1 MDSERWKQVDNLLQ
15 SVLECPPEQRDAF
28 LRRACAGDQA
38 LEREVRS
45 LLISQQQAGS
55 FLESVAIKVAAR
67 AIVSQQDSEA
77 MESMDRLTG
86 RTISHYQII
95 EKLGEGGMG
104 VVYKARDTHLDRFV
118 AIKVLPPEK
127 VADAE
132 RKRRFVQEA
141 KSASALNHPN
151 IITIHDIASDNGLDF
166 IAMEYVPGKALNQLI
181 ARKGLPLAEALKYAV
196 QIADALAAAHAAGII
211 HRDLKPAN
219 VMVSGAPK
227 RSGLIKVLD
236 FGLAKLTDKGDS
248 SDRGFTESLDDEDT
262 PASGQ
267 GTVVGT
273 ISYMSPEQAE
283 GKKVDARSDIF
294 SFGALL
300 YEMVTGRRA
309 FQGDSRLSTLSA
321 VLREDPKPASQIV
334 EGIPR
339 ELEHIIARCLR
350 KNPERRS
357 QTMADLKVALEE
369 LKEESDSGRLSA
381 APARQQRHGRRLV
394 WAAALLAAFTLGVVT
409 LWLTRSPGKPPEAA
423 LNPVPLTTYPGY
435 QSRPSFS
442 PDGNQVAFAWNG
454 EKQDNFDIYVKMI
467 GTNGPPLRLTTDAAR
482 DYGPAWSPDGRFI
495 AFLRVLPSGKS
506 ALILIPAIGGLER
519 KIAELFTDNPPL
531 PPTWSPDGN
540 WLAISQKDSET
551 EPFALSLLSVDT
563 GEKRRLTSPPK
574 EFFSDF
580 DPAFSPDGRSL
591 AFSRSI
597 DPQSPGLSDLY
608 VLSLSD
614 GWKPAGEPR
623 QITFGSQGAEE
634 SAWTADGREIVYSVG
649 SIVSR
654 GLWRI
659 SVFGHVAGR
668 TEPQHL
674 PYVGEDAF
682 EPTISRSGHRLAYV
696 NWLHHSS
703 IWRMAAPSL
712 EGKRLRSLNQPTPLI
727 SSTRDDQGPQFSPD
741 GQKIAFESIRSG
753 SLEVWICDADGSNA
767 VQLTSFGGPDVTT
780 PRWSPDG
787 RRIAFDSNAAGE
799 FDIYVVGADGGKPQR
814 MTTDPAN
821 DGNPSWSHDGRWIY
835 FDSARAGA
843 QQVWKISASG
853 GEAVQIT
860 KDGGYAPLESPDGK
874 FLYYTKALFSG
885 SLWKIPI
892 EGGEASKVLEGLDY
906 YQNMAIVGSGLYF
919 VPDRNTTGDSSIQ
932 FLSFATNKISN
943 LATLEKSPVMGLTVS
958 PDGKWIV
965 YGLGQRS
972 GSELMLVENFR

>member
-1 MDSERWKQVDNLLQ
+1 MV
-15 SVLECPPEQRDAF
+15 
-28 LRRACAGDQA
+28 
-38 LEREVRS
+38 
-45 LLISQQQAGS
+45 
-55 FLESVAIKVAAR
+55 
-67 AIVSQQDSEA
+67 
-77 MESMDRLTG
+77 G
-86 RTISHYQII
+86 RTISHYEII

-104 VVYKARDTHLDRFV
+104 VVYKARDKHLDRFV

-151 IITIHDIASDNGLDF
+151 IVTIHDISSENGLDF

-181 ARKGLPLAEALKYAV
+181 ARKGLPLAEVLKYAV

-211 HRDLKPAN
+211 HRDLKPGN
-219 VMVSGAPK
+219 VMVSGAPE
-227 RSGLIKVLD
+227 RSGYVKVLD
-236 FGLAKLTDKGDS
+236 FGLAKLTDKVDS
-248 SDRGFTESLDDEDT
+248 SDREFTETMQNDDT
-262 PASGQ
+262 PASGEGTIV
-267 GTVVGT
+267 GTV
-273 ISYMSPEQAE
+273 SYMSPEQAE

-321 VLREDPKPASQIV
+321 VLREEPKPASQIV
-334 EGIPR
+334 EGLPR
-339 ELEHIIARCLR
+339 ELERIIARCLR
-350 KNPERRS
+350 KSPERRS
-357 QTMADLKVALEE
+357 QTMADLKVALQE
-369 LKEESDSGRLSA
+369 LKEESDSGSLSA
-381 APARQQRHGRRLV
+381 VPTRQQRPGRRLA
-394 WAAALLAAFTLGVVT
+394 WAGVILAAFTLGVVA
-409 LWLTRSPGKPPEAA
+409 LWLMRSPGKPPQAA
-423 LNPVPLTTYPGY
+423 LNPVPLTTYPGI
-435 QSRPSFS
+435 QARPSFS
-442 PDGNQVAFAWNG
+442 PDGNQVAFVWNG
-454 EKQDNFDIYVKMI
+454 EKQDNDDIYVKMI
-467 GTNGPPLRLTTDAAR
+467 GTNGPPLRLTTDAAP
-482 DYGPAWSPDGRFI
+482 DHGPAWSPDGRFI
-495 AFLRVLPSGKS
+495 AFLRRLPSGKT
-506 ALILIPAIGGLER
+506 AVMMIPAIGGLER
-519 KIAELFTDNPPL
+519 KVAEIFHSGGRPA
-531 PPTWSPDGN
+531 WSPDGN
-540 WLAISQKDSET
+540 WLAITERDSEA
-551 EPFALSLLSVDT
+551 EPFALSLLSVET

-597 DPQSPGLSDLY
+597 DPKSPGLSDLY
-608 VLSLSD
+608 LLALSD

-634 SAWTADGREIVYSVG
+634 SAWTVDGREIVYSVG
-649 SIVSR
+649 SMVPR

-659 SVFGHVAGR
+659 AVSGHAVGR
-668 TEPQHL
+668 AEPQRL
-674 PYVGEDAF
+674 PDVGNDAYQ
-682 EPTISRSGHRLAYV
+682 PAISRSGHRLAYA

-703 IWRMAAPSL
+703 IWRMAAPGL
-712 EGKRLRSLNQPTPLI
+712 EGRPLNQPTPLI
-727 SSTRDDQGPQFSPD
+727 SSTRDDRAPQFSPD

-753 SLEVWICDADGSNA
+753 SLEVWVCDADGSNA

-787 RRIAFDSNAAGE
+787 GRIVFDSNAAGE
-799 FDIYVVGADGGKPQR
+799 FDIYVVGVNGGKPQR

-821 DGNPSWSHDGRWIY
+821 DGNPSWSHDGRRIY

-874 FLYYTKALFSG
+874 FLYYTKALFST

-906 YQNMAIVGSGLYF
+906 YQNIAIVGSGLYF
-919 VPDRNTTGDSSIQ
+919 VPDRNTTRDSSIQ

-943 LATLEKSPVMGLTVS
+943 LATFEKSPVMGLTVS
-958 PDGKWIV
+958 PDGPWIL
-965 YGLGQRS
+965 YGLEQQS

>member
-1 MDSERWKQVDNLLQ
+1 MV
-15 SVLECPPEQRDAF
+15 
-28 LRRACAGDQA
+28 
-38 LEREVRS
+38 
-45 LLISQQQAGS
+45 
-55 FLESVAIKVAAR
+55 
-67 AIVSQQDSEA
+67 
-77 MESMDRLTG
+77 G
-86 RTISHYQII
+86 RTISHYEII

-151 IITIHDIASDNGLDF
+151 IITIHDIASDDGLDF

-196 QIADALAAAHAAGII
+196 QIADALASAHAAGII
-211 HRDLKPAN
+211 HRDLKPGN
-219 VMVSGAPK
+219 VMVSGAPE
-227 RSGLIKVLD
+227 RSGFVKVLD
-236 FGLAKLTDKGDS
+236 FGLAKLTDKP
-248 SDRGFTESLDDEDT
+248 DRNGREFTESMHQDDT
-262 PASGQ
+262 PASGEGSIV
-267 GTVVGT
+267 GTV
-273 ISYMSPEQAE
+273 SYMSPEQAE

-300 YEMVTGRRA
+300 YEMATGRRA

-321 VLREDPKPASQIV
+321 ILREEPKPASEVV
-334 EGIPR
+334 EGLPR
-339 ELEHIIARCLR
+339 ELERIIARCLR
-350 KNPERRS
+350 KSPERRF
-357 QTMADLKVALEE
+357 QAMPDLRVALEE
-369 LKEESDSGRLSA
+369 LKEESDSGTLSS
-381 APARQQRHGRRLV
+381 APTRQPRPSRRLI
-394 WAAALLAAFTLGVVT
+394 WAAALLAAFTLGVGM
-409 LWLTRSPGKPPEAA
+409 LWLMRSPGKTQEAA
-423 LNPVPLTTYPGY
+423 LNPVPLTTYPGF
-435 QSRPSFS
+435 QARPSFS
-442 PDGNQVAFAWNG
+442 PDGNQVAFVWNG

-495 AFLRVLPSGKS
+495 AFLRDLPSGKT
-506 ALILIPAIGGLER
+506 AVLMIPAIGGLER
-519 KIAELFTDNPPL
+519 KIAEILTAGDPAYSPYAS

-563 GEKRRLTSPPK
+563 GEKRRLTSPPR

-591 AFSRSI
+591 AFGRSI
-597 DPQSPGLSDLY
+597 DRQSPGLSDLY
-608 VLSLSD
+608 LLALSD

-623 QITFGSQGAEE
+623 QITFGNHGAEE

-649 SIVSR
+649 SMVWR

-659 SVFGHVAGR
+659 SVFGHAAGPA
-668 TEPQHL
+668 EPQQL
-674 PYVGEDAF
+674 SYVGNEAS
-682 EPTISRSGHRLAYV
+682 ETAISRSGHRLAYV
-696 NWLHHSS
+696 HWLIHRR

-712 EGKRLRSLNQPTPLI
+712 EGKRLRPLNQTTPLI
-727 SSTRDDQGPQFSPD
+727 SSTRNDDAPQFSPD
-741 GQKIAFESIRSG
+741 GKKIAFESGRSG
-753 SLEVWICDADGSNA
+753 SLEVWVCDADGSNA

-787 RRIAFDSNAAGE
+787 GRIAFDSNKAGE
-799 FDIYVVGADGGKPQR
+799 YDIWVVGANGGKPQQ
-814 MTTDPAN
+814 MTTNPAN

-835 FDSARAGA
+835 FDSARAGQ
-843 QQVWKISASG
+843 QQVWKMPANG
-853 GEAVQIT
+853 GEAIQVT

-874 FLYYTKALFSG
+874 FLYYTKALRST
-885 SLWKIPI
+885 SLWKIPL
-892 EGGEASKVLEGLDY
+892 EGGEASKVLEGLSGY
-906 YQNMAIVGSGLYF
+906 INVAIVGNGLYF
-919 VPDRNTTGDSSIQ
+919 VPTRNTAGDSSIQ
-932 FLSFATNKISN
+932 FLSFATNKVSN
-943 LATLEKSPVMGLTVS
+943 IGTLEKSLVSGLAVS
-958 PDGKWIV
+958 PDGKWIL
-965 YGLGQRS
+965 YGLGQQS